1 MAKLLQNIWND
12 VLAVVRDCVPPQ
24 RYNLWFHNT
33 ELIEQTEDSCKVGVP
48 NAFVGEWLQE
58 HFSDVVRGALGRIT
72 GRELRVRFVI
82 SPKLYQQSHEEE
94 VRQKQEL
101 VEAIDSSLPRET
113 PSAQSTGREYRLDDF
128 VVGTSNRLAYAAAL
142 HVATHRDRSLNP
154 LVIHGS
160 VGLGK
165 THLLGGICHRWN
177 QDEPGGAL
185 YLPAESFTNQFL
197 ASLQHHSLDGFRR
210 KFRDIGLLALD
221 DLQFLAGKRA
231 TEDEFLQI
239 YNFLMNLN
247 KQIVL
252 ASDSNPKDLAALRE
266 TLKTRLVSGMMAPLD
281 PPGYETR
288 LAILHKKLGGRRKL
302 VADEVLAYIAENVRA
317 SVRELEGAATT
328 LIATATLAGEKI
340 DMSTARRAVA
350 SLMRTHDAPVT
361 VEQIEEA
368 VARAYGVKLADIHS
382 TKRHK
387 SITLPRHVAMYL
399 ARELTSMSW
408 KEIGLHFGR
417 QNHTGTLFA
426 HKKIKVALET
436 DPALADRVKRLRAQ
450 LGA

>member
-1 MAKLLQNIWND
+1 VAKLLQDIWND

-24 RYNLWFHNT
+24 RYTLWFRNT
-33 ELIEQTEDSCKVGVP
+33 ELIEQTEESCKVGVP

-58 HFSDVVRGALGRIT
+58 HFGEVVRGAIGRVT
-72 GRELRVRFVI
+72 GHELRVRFVV
-82 SPKLYQQSHEEE
+82 SPTLYQQSHEEE

-101 VEAIDSSLPRET
+101 VEAIDSTLSKDT
-113 PSAQSTGREYRLDDF
+113 PSARSSGREYRLDDF

-154 LVIHGS
+154 LVIYGS

-165 THLLGGICHRWN
+165 THLLRGICHRWN
-177 QDEPGGAL
+177 QRGPGRAL

-197 ASLQHHSLDGFRR
+197 ASLQHNSLDGFRR

-231 TEDEFLQI
+231 TEDEFLQT

-247 KQIVL
+247 KQMVL
-252 ASDSNPKDLAALRE
+252 ASDSNPKDLTALRE

-288 LAILHKKLGGRRKL
+288 LAILHRKLGRKRNL

-328 LIATATLAGEKI
+328 LIATTMLAGEKI
-340 DMSTARRAVA
+340 DLGTARRAVA
-350 SLMRTHDAPVT
+350 SLMRAHDAHVT
-361 VEQIEEA
+361 IEQIEEA
-368 VARAYGVKLADIHS
+368 VSRAYGVKLADIHS

-387 SITLPRHVAMYL
+387 SIALPRHLAMYL

-417 QNHTGTLFA
+417 HNHTGVLFA
-426 HKKIKVALET
+426 HKKIKAALET
-436 DPALADRVKRLRAQ
+436 DAALAESVKRLRSE
-450 LGA
+450 LGV